1 MKAQHFYKAASVL
14 LLLFA
19 AAHTFGFSQTDP
31 QWGVDS
37 YLAKLKSTP
46 FRIVGSERTFWDLF
60 LATGYSVGIFYL
72 LAAILA
78 WQLGRLSDANLRA
91 MRLLAWGFALAFAG
105 EALIS
110 WLYLFV
116 IPLAFSVV
124 IALCLAA
131 AAWLSGRDAAAAP
144 PQ

>member
-1 MKAQHFYKAASVL
+1 
-14 LLLFA
+14 
-19 AAHTFGFSQTDP
+19 
-31 QWGVDS
+31 
-37 YLAKLKSTP
+37 
-46 FRIVGSERTFWDLF
+46 

-110 WLYLFV
+110 RLYLFV